1 MTLIDCQNNQ
11 LIINWQSKE
20 HIYFADVPLLV
31 NFVKMKTIREIVF
44 YKDYFNDF
52 FDTLTDNVKNKI
64 DEVLFMMTIL
74 ERVPT
79 KFFKSIEGVKG
90 LFEIRIEYESNIYR
104 IFCCFDKGNLVI
116 LFNGF
121 QKKTQRTPTKELNK
135 AEKIMK
141 EYFKEQNENGN
152 KK

>member
-1 MTLIDCQNNQ
+1 MEI
-11 LIINWQSKE
+11 
-20 HIYFADVPLLV
+20 
-31 NFVKMKTIREIVF
+31 IREIVF
-44 YKDYFNDF
+44 YKDYFDDF
-52 FDTLTDNVKNKI
+52 FEPLTEKVKDKI

-79 KFFKSIEGVKG
+79 KFFKSIEGKKG
-90 LFEIRIEYESNIYR
+90 LFEIRIEYEGNIYR

-121 QKKTQRTPTKELNK
+121 QKKTQKTPTKELKK
-135 AEKIMK
+135 AEKIME
-141 EYFKEQNENGN
+141 EYFTEQNENKNGN